1 MKTLIQNMNCSSV
14 RLDEDQNPLRGW
26 FSGLNTARAHRESHR
41 LSGFLS
47 FGSQELDGIPKLDA
61 DKVQLRMQPSNTASR
76 GGINAGLESCTHTR
90 GIRAETMHTASR
102 LARLPVRLTNV
113 LTEGADLELGRKGLT
128 DLIRDKSLF
137 AFAQGQ
143 INQ

>member
-1 MKTLIQNMNCSSV
+1 MKTLIQNMNCS
-14 RLDEDQNPLRGW
+14 RGAK
-26 FSGLNTARAHRESHR
+26 FTESPYGYR
-41 LSGFLS
+41 LSGLKTHLAPHRDSREPSGLFL
-47 FGSQELDGIPKLDA
+47 FVELDGIPKFDS

-76 GGINAGLESCTHTR
+76 DGINASLECCKRTG
-90 GIRAETMHTASR
+90 GIRVETAQAASR
-102 LARLPVRLTNV
+102 LARQPVRLTNV